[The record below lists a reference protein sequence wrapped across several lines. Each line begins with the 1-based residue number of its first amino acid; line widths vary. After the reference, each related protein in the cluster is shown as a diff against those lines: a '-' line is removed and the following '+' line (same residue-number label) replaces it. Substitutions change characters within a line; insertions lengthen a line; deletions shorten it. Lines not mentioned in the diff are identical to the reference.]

1 MWPHSKIHLHV
12 IYGHLHATRVELSS
26 CQTAYGPQ
34 SRKYILCGPLR
45 KSLPTLA
52 LENHICDLINW
63 SLNLGQ
69 HSSGIP
75 KISLPTQ
82 LPSKSIN
89 CNWCVHKIRKGTEDI
104 KHNKKRLSLLTILL
118 EKNNICIQRYQ
129 TYIPKGNINILT
141 TTKANQQPQQ
151 FLT

>member
-1 MWPHSKIHLHV
+1 MAHKAEN
-12 IYGHLHATRVELSS
+12 IY
-26 CQTAYGPQ
+26 YG
-34 SRKYILCGPLR
+34 SLR
-45 KSLPTLA
+45 KSLPPA
-52 LENHICDLINW
+52 LENHIYDLINW

-82 LPSKSIN
+82 LPSKCIN

-104 KHNKKRLSLLTILL
+104 KHNKKRLSLMKILL
-118 EKNNICIQRYQ
+118 EINNICIQRYQ

-151 FLT
+151 FLTWHMREFFSHYRLLENTLFCFTNNSNEV